1 MRSATISLALWKKIA
16 NLILAQFRTCLWPC
30 VDRRV
35 SGQEAGQPPKEGT
48 YLPCISDRQLE
59 AKPAIPALNG
69 GRGLK
74 QRRKGF
80 FGYCRRKCRGHRRG
94 LSIFANS
101 AERDLPYP
109 DLGSNHG
116 DVASR
121 ISRDQASQQVHLAR
135 RHHAAGDGLRE
146 HYRDDRTHS

>member
-35 SGQEAGQPPKEGT
+35 SGQEAGQPPKEGI
-48 YLPCISDRQLE
+48 YLPCTSDRQLE

-80 FGYCRRKCRGHRRG
+80 LGTAG
-94 LSIFANS
+94 AN
-101 AERDLPYP
+101 
-109 DLGSNHG
+109 
-116 DVASR
+116 
-121 ISRDQASQQVHLAR
+121 
-135 RHHAAGDGLRE
+135 AGDTEEACPSLPTVRNGISLI
-146 HYRDDRTHS
+146 RDRKSTRLNSS